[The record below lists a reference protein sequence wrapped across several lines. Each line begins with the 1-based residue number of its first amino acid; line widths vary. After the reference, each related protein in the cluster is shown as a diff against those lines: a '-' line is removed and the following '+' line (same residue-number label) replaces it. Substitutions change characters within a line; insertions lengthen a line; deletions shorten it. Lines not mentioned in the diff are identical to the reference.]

1 MTFCESDRNMHQIR
15 SKCDTNINTTFE
27 SNSNQIWIKFKP
39 NSNQINNQIWFKF
52 DSNCNHHFNQI
63 RIKFESNS
71 NQIKNQI
78 WIKFGSN
85 CKHHLNQIRIKF
97 ESNQDKISWCLIHQP
112 NRMCDYTQC
121 VIATIWGFK
130 WSANEKQ
137 ILTIYWTHLSLL
149 CKDRVVVVIVL
160 E

>member
-1 MTFCESDRNMHQIR
+1 VNLIEICIKLDQNAIQIQ
-15 SKCDTNINTTFE
+15 IPHL
-27 SNSNQIWIKFKP
+27 NQIWIKFKP
-39 NSNQINNQIWFKF
+39 NSNQINNHIWFKF
-52 DSNCNHHFNQI
+52 DSNWNHHFNQI
-63 RIKFESNS
+63 RIKLESNS